1 MVRFLSFFLGDK
13 HSVQLGRQLVGG
25 IGMNH
30 SPGGS
35 QVLLRMGGGVVMKIY
50 IGGFQYI
57 DGGAVEDSGAA
68 GIT

>member
-1 MVRFLSFFLGDK
+1 
-13 HSVQLGRQLVGG
+13 
-25 IGMNH
+25 MNH